1 MEDNGGDGQQLQETD
16 HPADTHQAADKRS
29 EYSRAHSQLLCT
41 MIFDLEVT
49 FPSLTVG
56 IEKNNLNIFDRGL
69 TLVLEK
75 TTFFIF
81 VYMYRNVFLVCLGAG
96 MGKKCQ
102 THTLLTRQV

>member
-1 MEDNGGDGQQLQETD
+1 MEDNGGDGRQLQETD

-56 IEKNNLNIFDRGL
+56 IEKNNLNIFDQGL

-75 TTFFIF
+75 TTFFYICI
-81 VYMYRNVFLVCLGAG
+81 YALQCVFSLP
-96 MGKKCQ
+96 
-102 THTLLTRQV
+102 

>member
-1 MEDNGGDGQQLQETD
+1 MEDNGGDGRQLQETD

-75 TTFFIF
+75 TTFFYICI
-81 VYMYRNVFLVCLGAG
+81 YASQCVFSLP
-96 MGKKCQ
+96 
-102 THTLLTRQV
+102 